1 MHCFPVNVY
10 WIYRAEHGCDFFG
23 VVVFV
28 TAWSWPQGSDV
39 VYHDIYG
46 KIKLYWVAKH
56 FLLYWVGFEFI
67 LIL

>member
-1 MHCFPVNVY
+1 MCIGYTEQSMVVT
-10 WIYRAEHGCDFFG
+10 FFG
-23 VVVFV
+23 MVVFV

-39 VYHDIYG
+39 VCHDIYG

-56 FLLYWVGFEFI
+56 FLIYWVGFEFI